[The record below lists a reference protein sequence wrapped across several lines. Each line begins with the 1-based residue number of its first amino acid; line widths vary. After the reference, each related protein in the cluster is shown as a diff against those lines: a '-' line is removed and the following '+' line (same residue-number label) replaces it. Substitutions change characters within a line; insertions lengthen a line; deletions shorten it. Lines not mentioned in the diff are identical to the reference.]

1 MNEPNSQQYDDLVFV
16 RSSSSSRSSSG
27 IIDSIWR
34 PPSLNDTTSVSD
46 AAAAAAAAFI
56 SPSVLPYHNL
66 SSFLPPSRLGG
77 ALGASVAFI
86 FIVFGVLGDTLIIL
100 AILSKRELRKN
111 IVNIFIVSLQL
122 NDLFNIGFNQSLVG
136 LSYLLM
142 KWHGP
147 YIICEIFVYTSI
159 ICTGTLLWH
168 HALIAI
174 HRYKYTY
181 L

>member
-1 MNEPNSQQYDDLVFV
+1 MNEIVFQQQQQQQSFSDLVFENNLNSKMMHNIGIV
-16 RSSSSSRSSSG
+16 MNNSTTTSTTTSSSTAAEIMSSLSQ
-27 IIDSIWR
+27 
-34 PPSLNDTTSVSD
+34 P
-46 AAAAAAAAFI
+46 AAM
-56 SPSVLPYHNL
+56 SHHNL
-66 SSFLPPSRLGG
+66 SSFLPPSRFGS

-86 FIVFGVLGDTLIIL
+86 FIVFGVFGDSLIIL

-122 NDLFNIGFNQSLVG
+122 NDLFNICFNQFLVG
-136 LSYLLM
+136 LAYLFM
-142 KWHGP
+142 KWYGP

-174 HRYKYTY
+174 HR
-181 L
+181 